1 VSELQ
6 TIGLLYD
13 LHVGSGRYEYEDS
26 SVQQTAIDKLNEV
39 GVDWTVVGGDLRL
52 LSPWEEQT
60 QWGEWHGDPED
71 AFYHRE
77 FERARELLDER
88 LERDYYVIRGNNER
102 PMSAYRK
109 HFPEEEF
116 PLWFH
121 FEDDGVRYV
130 FLDSNPHQ
138 GYHPLTEIQNFIT
151 SPQISMLMR
160 LMDEDPTI
168 PTFVFCHAPL
178 CKHTELDENWETRS
192 KPYFFVL
199 NYQTVQR
206 AFERGNTVFVNS
218 GHYYYD
224 HGRGSKQINGV
235 EYVLARHLSHMSS
248 EPDYGGDVRWM
259 TVDTERKHAA
269 VHYYD
274 IGSDT
279 QGVLTET
286 NW

>member
-1 VSELQ
+1 MSELR

-13 LHVGSGRYEYEDS
+13 LHVGVGRYEHEDI
-26 SVQQTAIDKLNEV
+26 SVQQAAIDKLNEV

-71 AFYHRE
+71 AFYHSE
-77 FERARELLDER
+77 FERAKELLDDR
-88 LERDYYVIRGNNER
+88 LESDYYVIRGNNER

-116 PLWFH
+116 PRWFH
-121 FEDDGVRYV
+121 FEDSGVRYV

-138 GYHPLTEIQNFIT
+138 GYHPLMEIQNFIT

-160 LMDEDPTI
+160 LMDEDQSI

-199 NYQTVQR
+199 NYLSVQKIL
-206 AFERGNTVFVNS
+206 ERGNTIFVNS

-224 HGRGSKQINGV
+224 HGRGSKQVNGV
-235 EYVLARHLSHMSS
+235 EYVLTRHLSHMSS
-248 EPDYGGDVRWM
+248 ESDYGGDVRWM
-259 TVDTERKHAA
+259 TVDIEQRCAA
-269 VHYYD
+269 VHYCN

-286 NW
+286 SW

>member
-1 VSELQ
+1 MSELQ

-13 LHVGSGRYEYEDS
+13 LHVGVGRYEYEDN
-26 SVQQTAIDKLNEV
+26 SVQQAAIDKLNEV

-60 QWGEWHGDPED
+60 QWGEWHGDPGD
-71 AFYHRE
+71 AFYHSE

-88 LERDYYVIRGNNER
+88 LESDYYVIRGNNER

-109 HFPEEEF
+109 HFPEKEF

-121 FEDDGVRYV
+121 FEDNGVRYV

-160 LMDEDPTI
+160 LMDEDGTV

-178 CKHTELDENWETRS
+178 CKHTELDENWETGS

-199 NYQTVQR
+199 NYLAVQR
-206 AFERGNTVFVNS
+206 VLERGNTVFVNS

-224 HGRGSKQINGV
+224 HGRGSKQVNGV

-248 EPDYGGDVRWM
+248 ESDYGGDVRWM
-259 TVDTERKHAA
+259 TIDTERRYAA
-269 VHYYD
+269 VHYCD

-279 QGVLTET
+279 QRVLTET
-286 NW
+286 SW